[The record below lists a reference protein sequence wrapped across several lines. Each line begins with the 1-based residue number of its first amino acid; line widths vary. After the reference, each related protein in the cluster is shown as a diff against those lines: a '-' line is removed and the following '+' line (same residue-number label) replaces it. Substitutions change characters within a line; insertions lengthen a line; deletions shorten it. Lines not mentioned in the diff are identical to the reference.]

1 MRIFPVHVQLAQL
14 LNGESLD
21 PMEHLATSPG
31 GVPFPSLG
39 AGSVAG
45 KAGSTQLQVLV
56 ATASAVQ
63 QLRTGEGINLDPHS
77 LTKPTRLA
85 CFVFRDAYTEK
96 LIACSILRSLTS
108 DEVSVEMGKYLV
120 KAIQTPLL
128 YGGADLYQVELA
140 MALIAGKM
148 GTTNEIATAWE
159 KLVAYGVSEQSLIDL
174 GFLKPP

>member
-1 MRIFPVHVQLAQL
+1 
-14 LNGESLD
+14 
-21 PMEHLATSPG
+21 MEHLAALPEG
-31 GVPFPSLG
+31 APFPLLG

-45 KAGSTQLQVLV
+45 NAGSTQLQVLV

-63 QLRTGEGINLDPHS
+63 QLRTGEGTNLDPHS

-120 KAIQTPLL
+120 KAIQAPFQ
-128 YGGADLYQVELA
+128 YVGADIYQVELA

-148 GTTNEIATAWE
+148 GTAKEIATAWE
-159 KLVAYGVSEQSLIDL
+159 NLVAYGISEQSLKDL
-174 GFLKPP
+174 GFLKPPQ